1 MGIMSY
7 FTRKFFFFFFL
18 FFFSICNLAA
28 PWSFLDHFRGESH
41 VIDVNHSIQFGI
53 IQFDSH
59 WEPLNDFGSLKSAE
73 IEPGTFRFLNNA
85 LEH

>member
-18 FFFSICNLAA
+18 FFPICNLAA

-53 IQFDSH
+53 IQFDGR
-59 WEPLNDFGSLKSAE
+59 WEPLNDFGSPKSAE